1 MPAFSKSI
9 NEEGIVFDGFPIL
22 EKGKIKEQEL
32 LKKLTKKYRSRDPE
46 QNLYDI
52 KAQLASNQRGILE
65 LKIISSYGKETVNKY
80 VDFIKENC
88 SEIIFKE

>member
-32 LKKLTKKYRSRDPE
+32 LKKLTEKNIDLEIQSKIYM
-46 QNLYDI
+46 
-52 KAQLASNQRGILE
+52 ILK
-65 LKIISSYGKETVNKY
+65 LNWHL
-80 VDFIKENC
+80 IKEV
-88 SEIIFKE
+88 F